1 MENIRQTSYVLLLAL
16 LNFVLMG
23 CGRQNQNPKTMQA
36 VDPSY
41 VEQAEGNSLLHR
53 SNAVNFVQRLVRKE
67 FSSNAK
73 FEKKNLSIMQLQDNR
88 YEIVQSFVVDDDSY
102 NGHFR
107 YDIQVQQFDDG
118 SWEYGLLEIKDEQ
131 ELRVYMGLG
140 DMFIRDKKESE
151 ALCEDSRSI
160 EYHIAERK
168 GLTFVRIYTDKRLTI
183 SEINEIYKE
192 LSGFDR
198 VDLCIGERH
207 ARGEEYGS
215 ICQGCFL
222 DYTNNEILQLAK

>member
-1 MENIRQTSYVLLLAL
+1 MENIRQTSFVLLLAL
-16 LNFVLMG
+16 LNFVLLG
-23 CGRQNQNPKTMQA
+23 CGRQNQNPKSLQSI
-36 VDPSY
+36 DSSY
-41 VEQAEGNSLLHR
+41 VEPEDGNNVLQR
-53 SNAVNFVQRLVRKE
+53 SNAVNFVHRLVRKE

-73 FEKKNLSIMQLQDNR
+73 FEKKSLSIIQLQDNR
-88 YEIVQSFVVDDDSY
+88 YKIIQSFVVDGDSY

-107 YDIQVQQFDDG
+107 YDIQAQQFDDG

-131 ELRVYMGLG
+131 GLRVFMGLG
-140 DMFIRDKKESE
+140 DMFVRDKKESNTS
-151 ALCEDSRSI
+151 CEDPRSI

-198 VDLCIGERH
+198 VDLCISERH

-215 ICQGCFL
+215 IFQGCFL
-222 DYTNNEILQLAK
+222 DYTNNDIIQLEK